1 MSRWAEQ
8 FKNHEIHTILKQ
20 LLEWVDVE
28 ESEIPEESI
37 EEVRRANKILRAYK
51 SAIEKIEP
59 ETMCFPQLDSLNST
73 FKNGQIWNQ
82 LQGFSSDFGV
92 AQIVRANDS
101 LSESLHFLWWLAP
114 NSENF
119 QRIDSLQSLEET
131 SDAVLKS
138 LTSIKNKLKDDIKAL
153 ESKVVD
159 LSGQAEKMDSAM
171 ESRRTEVSQ
180 QMSQWQQQFSD
191 AQESRSKNFSDYRSN
206 LESETSKRVDG
217 FIDSSKDKLDEYR
230 LTFEQNIEELEHDAE
245 SKHQRILELYELA
258 SGDSIAGGYSQSSAQ
273 EEKQANWW
281 RLVSVGFILGTVLW
295 LFIAYNNFSTAIN
308 NKLTEPAPVGMS
320 SSTPQIWNW
329 QRLLVSFSLTGAM
342 LFGAGYAGQ
351 QSNRHREEAKKS
363 RRFALQIKALDPYIS
378 SLPKDVQGEIKKT
391 LTEKFFNG
399 ADMQSDEKEHLN
411 EKSVN
416 VIVKAVTDILK
427 AKG

>member
-8 FKNHEIHTILKQ
+8 LKNHEIHTTLKQ
-20 LLEWVDVE
+20 LLDWADVE
-28 ESEIPEESI
+28 ESEISEESI
-37 EEVRRANKILRAYK
+37 EEVRRANKILKAYK

-59 ETMCFPQLDSLNST
+59 ETLCFPQLDSLNTT
-73 FKNGQIWNQ
+73 FKSGQIWNQ
-82 LQGFSSDFGV
+82 LHSFSSDFGQ
-92 AQIVRANDS
+92 AQIVKANDS
-101 LSESLHFLWWLAP
+101 LSESLHYLWWLAP

-119 QRIDSLQSLEET
+119 QRIDSLQALEET

-153 ESKVVD
+153 ENKVVD
-159 LSGQAEKMDSAM
+159 LQGQAVKMDSAM

-191 AQESRSKNFSDYRSN
+191 AQESRSKSFSEYRSN

-230 LTFEQNIEELEHDAE
+230 LKFEQNIEELEQDAE
-245 SKHQRILELYELA
+245 IKHQRILELYELA
-258 SGDSIAGGYSQSSAQ
+258 SGDSIAGGYSQTAAQ
-273 EEKQANWW
+273 EEKQANGW
-281 RLVSVGFILGTVLW
+281 RLVSVGFILGTVVW
-295 LFIAYNNFSTAIN
+295 LFMAYTNFSATIN
-308 NKLTEPAPVGMS
+308 NQLIEPAPAAQ
-320 SSTPQIWNW
+320 TWNW
-329 QRLLVSFSLTGAM
+329 PRLLVSFSLTGVM

-378 SLPKDVQGEIKKT
+378 SLPTDVQGEIKKT

-416 VIVKAVTDILK
+416 VIVKAVSDILK
-427 AKG
+427 VKDSK